1 MAFEN
6 ELAEID
12 AVGPAS
18 ADGRARLIAL
28 TRTGAGGTNVLARL
42 AQALAA
48 PLTRTSETI
57 ELLLS
62 AAQQSWIADQRDPAA
77 TRARDYA
84 RHLIELV
91 PDLPDGYRL
100 LGFAHL
106 SRGEYMDAYL
116 ALSAVKTVRSAANFD
131 NFRALARNLMTEVN
145 PVSFDLGGQ
154 RYTFHLTAHN
164 AAAIESSAFHSI
176 GLLTEWDELQY
187 LAATMRPERIAEVGV
202 LVGNHSAFFLKT
214 FAPTHLTLIDADPA
228 NLPFIRTAASF
239 NLPDGPQPEIT
250 LHCAFIGADSR
261 DAVTFAGAE
270 VPMRP
275 LNVLV
280 PGPVDF
286 LKIDVDGGE
295 LGLLDGAAEVIE
307 LYRPTVMIETTPTTH
322 APVLAWFAARGYHE
336 RRTFDHG
343 GYRNVVVSV

>member
-1 MAFEN
+1 MDVAGA
-6 ELAEID
+6 LKQIA
-12 AVGPAS
+12 AVGTES
-18 ADGRARLIAL
+18 AEGRA
-28 TRTGAGGTNVLARL
+28 
-42 AQALAA
+42 ALAA
-48 PLTRTSETI
+48 LPRTAACI
-57 ELLLS
+57 QLLLD
-62 AAQQSWIADQRDPAA
+62 AAQNAWIADQRTPAG
-77 TRARDYA
+77 TLARDLA
-84 RHLIELV
+84 RRMVELV
-91 PDLPDGYRL
+91 PDFADGYRL

-106 SRGEYMDAYL
+106 SRGEPREAYL
-116 ALSAVKTVRSAANFD
+116 ALSAMKAAPNAGNFD
-131 NFRALARNLMTEVN
+131 NFRALARHLMTGLT

-154 RYTFHLTAHN
+154 RYTFELTTHN
-164 AAAIESSAFHSI
+164 AAAIEAGAFHSI